1 MVNRLLSMMQTAE
14 DLRHED
20 YKDRIK
26 ARNKMRA
33 KIILVLFGLVAIGC
47 LFVRIIT

>member
-1 MVNRLLSMMQTAE
+1 MLHRLFSIIQTVD

-20 YKDRIK
+20 YKERIK
-26 ARNKMRA
+26 ARNKKRL
-33 KIILVLFGLVAIGC
+33 IIIGVLLAIVIAGC